1 MTTKPLP
8 TQPAARRLP
17 PLPDPP
23 QKGDMQ
29 EHAHFEMLGEGA
41 TLGLHFNAYP
51 RRAGSTTLIA
61 GKGYLCRHRSDLQR
75 PGLAPYPDLLVAFD
89 VNPRAITSNNG
100 YDISEI
106 GKPPALALEIASSS
120 TGKNDYIGK
129 RTTYAN
135 LGVQEYWR
143 FDHTGGQY
151 HDVPIAG
158 DRLTPEGV
166 YQPIELQTE
175 PDGVIW
181 GYSEVLQLS
190 LCWVPGEV
198 EARLRFWNPAN
209 ESYIPDQEEE
219 RDGRIAAQER
229 ATVAEPQPTRHR
241 RRGTRY
247 RRRNP
252 RCRRRNPSR
261 NRARS
266 PHRRRNPSRRRARS
280 PHRRRSPHP
289 PPGARTPPPPKPLAA
304 TPPNPTREAANDHQ
318 TTANATG
325 RPPPPAPTRSAPER

>member
-1 MTTKPLP
+1 MTTKPPP
-8 TQPAARRLP
+8 TPPAARRRP

-23 QKGDMQ
+23 RKSDMQ
-29 EHAHFEMLGEGA
+29 EHAHFEMLGESA

-129 RTTYAN
+129 RVTYAN

-166 YQPIELQTE
+166 YRPIELQTE

-219 RDGRIAAQER
+219 RDGRIVAQER
-229 ATVAEPQPTRHR
+229 ATVAETQAATEREARIAAETQAATEREARIAAETQAAAEREARIAEREARIAAEARIRRLEQDLR
-241 RRGTRY
+241 RR
-247 RRRNP
+247 
-252 RCRRRNPSR
+252 
-261 NRARS
+261 
-266 PHRRRNPSRRRARS
+266 
-280 PHRRRSPHP
+280 
-289 PPGARTPPPPKPLAA
+289 
-304 TPPNPTREAANDHQ
+304 PNP
-318 TTANATG
+318 
-325 RPPPPAPTRSAPER
+325 

>member
-1 MTTKPLP
+1 MTTKPPP
-8 TQPAARRLP
+8 TPPAARRLP

-23 QKGDMQ
+23 RKSDMQ

-129 RTTYAN
+129 RITYAN

-151 HDVPIAG
+151 HDVPLAG

-229 ATVAEPQPTRHR
+229 ATVAEERATVAETQAAAEREARIAAETR
-241 RRGTRY
+241 
-247 RRRNP
+247 
-252 RCRRRNPSR
+252 
-261 NRARS
+261 
-266 PHRRRNPSRRRARS
+266 
-280 PHRRRSPHP
+280 
-289 PPGARTPPPPKPLAA
+289 AA
-304 TPPNPTREAANDHQ
+304 TAEERA
-318 TTANATG
+318 
-325 RPPPPAPTRSAPER
+325 APEREARIAEREARIAAEARIRRLEQELRRQQNP

>member
-8 TQPAARRLP
+8 TPPAARRLP

-23 QKGDMQ
+23 RKSDMQ

-120 TGKNDYIGK
+120 TGKNDYVAK
-129 RTTYAN
+129 RVTYAN

-229 ATVAEPQPTRHR
+229 ATVAETQAATEREARIAAETRAAAAEAQAAAEREARIVEREARIAAEARIRRLEQELR
-241 RRGTRY
+241 RR
-247 RRRNP
+247 
-252 RCRRRNPSR
+252 
-261 NRARS
+261 
-266 PHRRRNPSRRRARS
+266 
-280 PHRRRSPHP
+280 
-289 PPGARTPPPPKPLAA
+289 
-304 TPPNPTREAANDHQ
+304 PNP
-318 TTANATG
+318 
-325 RPPPPAPTRSAPER
+325 

>member
-8 TQPAARRLP
+8 TPPAARRLP

-23 QKGDMQ
+23 RKSDMQ
-29 EHAHFEMLGEGA
+29 EHAHFEMLGESA

-129 RTTYAN
+129 RGTYAN

-229 ATVAEPQPTRHR
+229 ATVAETQAAAEREARIAAETQAAAEREARIAAEAQAAAERDARIAAEARTAEREARIRRLEQELR
-241 RRGTRY
+241 RR
-247 RRRNP
+247 
-252 RCRRRNPSR
+252 
-261 NRARS
+261 
-266 PHRRRNPSRRRARS
+266 
-280 PHRRRSPHP
+280 
-289 PPGARTPPPPKPLAA
+289 
-304 TPPNPTREAANDHQ
+304 PNP
-318 TTANATG
+318 
-325 RPPPPAPTRSAPER
+325 

>member
-1 MTTKPLP
+1 MTTKPPP
-8 TQPAARRLP
+8 TPPAARRLP

-23 QKGDMQ
+23 RKSDMQ

-219 RDGRIAAQER
+219 RDGRIFAEAQAAAERDARIAAETQAATERDARIAAETRAATAEER
-229 ATVAEPQPTRHR
+229 AATEREAHIAERDARIAADARILRLEQELR
-241 RRGTRY
+241 RR
-247 RRRNP
+247 
-252 RCRRRNPSR
+252 
-261 NRARS
+261 
-266 PHRRRNPSRRRARS
+266 
-280 PHRRRSPHP
+280 
-289 PPGARTPPPPKPLAA
+289 
-304 TPPNPTREAANDHQ
+304 PNP
-318 TTANATG
+318 
-325 RPPPPAPTRSAPER
+325 

>member
-8 TQPAARRLP
+8 TPPAARRRP

-23 QKGDMQ
+23 RKSDMQ
-29 EHAHFEMLGEGA
+29 ENAHFEMLGEGA

-75 PGLAPYPDLLVAFD
+75 PGLALYPDLLVAFD

-100 YDISEI
+100 YEISEV

-129 RTTYAN
+129 RVTYAN

-143 FDHTGGQY
+143 FDHTGGEY
-151 HDVPIAG
+151 HDAPLAG

-166 YQPIELQTE
+166 YQPIELRTE

-209 ESYIPDQEEE
+209 ESYIPDHEEE
-219 RDGRIAAQER
+219 RDGRIFAEER
-229 ATVAEPQPTRHR
+229 ATVAEERATVAEERATVAEERATVAEERAAVAEERAATEREARIAEREARIAAEARIRRLEQELR
-241 RRGTRY
+241 RR
-247 RRRNP
+247 
-252 RCRRRNPSR
+252 
-261 NRARS
+261 
-266 PHRRRNPSRRRARS
+266 
-280 PHRRRSPHP
+280 
-289 PPGARTPPPPKPLAA
+289 
-304 TPPNPTREAANDHQ
+304 PNP
-318 TTANATG
+318 
-325 RPPPPAPTRSAPER
+325 

>member
-8 TQPAARRLP
+8 TQPAARRRP

-23 QKGDMQ
+23 RKSDMQ

-51 RRAGSTTLIA
+51 RRADSTTLIA
-61 GKGYLCRHRSDLQR
+61 GKGYLCQHRSDLRQ

-89 VNPRAITSNNG
+89 VNPRSITSNNG

-120 TGKNDYIGK
+120 TGKNDYVGK
-129 RTTYAN
+129 RVTYAN

-219 RDGRIAAQER
+219 RDGRIAAEERATTAEERATTAEER
-229 ATVAEPQPTRHR
+229 ATVAEERATVAEERAAAEREARIAAEARIRRLEQELR
-241 RRGTRY
+241 RR
-247 RRRNP
+247 
-252 RCRRRNPSR
+252 
-261 NRARS
+261 
-266 PHRRRNPSRRRARS
+266 
-280 PHRRRSPHP
+280 
-289 PPGARTPPPPKPLAA
+289 
-304 TPPNPTREAANDHQ
+304 PNP
-318 TTANATG
+318 
-325 RPPPPAPTRSAPER
+325 

>member
-1 MTTKPLP
+1 MTTKPPP
-8 TQPAARRLP
+8 TQPAARRP

-23 QKGDMQ
+23 RKGDMQ

-51 RRAGSTTLIA
+51 RRADSTTLIA

-129 RTTYAN
+129 RPTYAN

-151 HDVPIAG
+151 HDVPLAG

-166 YQPIELQTE
+166 YQPIELHTE

-229 ATVAEPQPTRHR
+229 ATVAETQAATEREARIAAETQAAAEREARIAAEAQAAAEREARIAEHEARIAAEARIR
-241 RRGTRY
+241 RLEQEL
-247 RRRNP
+247 
-252 RCRRRNPSR
+252 
-261 NRARS
+261 RS
-266 PHRRRNPSRRRARS
+266 PNP
-280 PHRRRSPHP
+280 
-289 PPGARTPPPPKPLAA
+289 
-304 TPPNPTREAANDHQ
+304 
-318 TTANATG
+318 
-325 RPPPPAPTRSAPER
+325 